1 MSAVG
6 GFGKFKNLGMEETD
20 FVVENVREVAEGLDF
35 ETLCLALGSAL
46 GGRTFLLE
54 GEGFVNVGKTGGGIW
69 GLKRTQI
76 IIYHSFIPSP

>member
-46 GGRTFLLE
+46 GGRTFLLG
-54 GEGFVNVGKTGGGIW
+54 GEGFGNGGKAFEGSW
-69 GLKRTQI
+69 GLRIT
-76 IIYHSFIPSP
+76 